1 MALTYGELE
10 CAVLEWGVVGAEY
23 DGVPDHDVVVA
34 RRAGNTGRGILLEF
48 GNSIYSPNFNDLQSN
63 ITK

>member
-34 RRAGNTGRGILLEF
+34 RRAGNTGRGILL
-48 GNSIYSPNFNDLQSN
+48 
-63 ITK
+63 

>member
-10 CAVLEWGVVGAEY
+10 SAVLEWGVVGAEY

-34 RRAGNTGRGILLEF
+34 RRSGHSSRRILLL
-48 GNSIYSPNFNDLQSN
+48 I
-63 ITK
+63 